1 MFSFRNIAAALALA
15 ATAQAQNT
23 LTFVS
28 TDNVDRTIYI
38 TPSEGVEGM
47 DPVTVA
53 AGATVAVNFATGF
66 IGNAYAVQEG
76 KENVPG
82 MLAEVNFQGWG
93 GSTYFDVSAIV
104 NSADTDN
111 VMLMY
116 PAEAPSTPISGCN
129 PFPCNNAYYLPDD
142 VQTKVTEQTNII
154 VTLGGGNT
162 NATAKRDVNTAAN
175 GKNMPRNLVELKY

>member
-1 MFSFRNIAAALALA
+1 MFSFRNIAAALAVA

-28 TDNVDRTIYI
+28 TDNIDRTIYI
-38 TPSEGVEGM
+38 TPSEGVLGM

-53 AGATVAVNFATGF
+53 AGATVPVNFATGF
-66 IGNAYAVQEG
+66 IGNAYAVASGE
-76 KENVPG
+76 ENVPG

-104 NSADTDN
+104 NAADTNN

-116 PAEAPSTPISGCN
+116 PAEAPGTPVSGCN
-129 PFPCNNAYYLPDD
+129 PFPCNNAYYAPND
-142 VQTKVTEQTNII
+142 VQTKVTDQTNII
-154 VTLGGGNT
+154 VTLGGGST
-162 NATAKRDVNTAAN
+162 NATSKRDVNTAATSHN
-175 GKNMPRNLVELKY
+175 LPRNLVEQKY

>member
-1 MFSFRNIAAALALA
+1 MFSFRNVAAAMALA
-15 ATAQAQNT
+15 ATAQATNT

-28 TDNVDRTIYI
+28 TDNIARTIYI
-38 TPSEGVEGM
+38 TPSVGVEGM

-53 AGATVAVNFATGF
+53 PGATVPVNFAEGF

-111 VMLMY
+111 IMMMY
-116 PAEAPSTPISGCN
+116 PADAPNTPTSGCN

-142 VQTKVTEQTNII
+142 VQTKVTDQTNLI
-154 VTLGGGNT
+154 VTLGSGSANT
-162 NATAKRDVNTAAN
+162 TKRDVNSAAT
-175 GKNMPRNLVELKY
+175 GKNLPRNLVELKY

>member
-15 ATAQAQNT
+15 ASAQAQNT
-23 LTFVS
+23 ITFVS
-28 TDNVDRTIYI
+28 TDNIDRTVYI
-38 TPSEGVEGM
+38 TASAGIQGM

-53 AGATVAVNFATGF
+53 AGATVPVNFDTGF
-66 IGNAYAVQEG
+66 IGNAYAVQAG

-116 PAEAPSTPISGCN
+116 PAEAPGTPVSGCN

-142 VQTKVTEQTNII
+142 VQTKVTEQTNLI
-154 VTLGGGNT
+154 VTLGGGST
-162 NATAKRDVNTAAN
+162 TATAKRDVNSAAN
-175 GKNMPRNLVELKY
+175 GKNLPRNLVELKY